1 MPGVMIYAAGYVTND
16 LTYRESAR
24 GERHDFLSFTM
35 AHNNGF
41 FDESGTWR
49 QTSTLWLNVKAFG
62 ALARNARGAI
72 AKGRPVLVHGE
83 LKHETFDGA
92 DGHKH
97 SSLDLKADSI
107 GLNLRLCSALY
118 TGSGERTREASSGT
132 VDDAGATEGGALDGG
147 TSPTATATAG
157 AGGADGSP
165 DGAGPDGTVVVRGFD
180 DAEDAGREPA
190 AVGAEPP
197 F

>member
-132 VDDAGATEGGALDGG
+132 VDDAASGPVEVEAEGEGEAIEELGTGTDGVADE
-147 TSPTATATAG
+147 TSQP
-157 AGGADGSP
+157 SL
-165 DGAGPDGTVVVRGFD
+165 
-180 DAEDAGREPA
+180 A
-190 AVGAEPP
+190 AVPD